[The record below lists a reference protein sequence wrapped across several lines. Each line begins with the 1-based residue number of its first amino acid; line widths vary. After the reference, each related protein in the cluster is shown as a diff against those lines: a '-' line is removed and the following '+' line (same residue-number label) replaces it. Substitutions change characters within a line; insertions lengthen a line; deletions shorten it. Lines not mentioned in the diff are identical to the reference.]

1 MKTFKTVL
9 LLNVF
14 IFCGVLVSAQSVDDI
29 ISKYVQAIGGKKNLS
44 KITSLYTE
52 SEADIMGMPS
62 VQKTTVLNGKGYK
75 MEMEVNGQVIVSCVN
90 ETGGWTVNPM
100 MGSSAAEDMTEEQYD
115 ESRAEIFVG
124 GAFSVL
130 GDLGYQAELL
140 GNEMVG
146 NVNAAKVKLTSPGGT
161 SSMNFFDPA
170 TGYLIQTIQ
179 ESEAQGQVV
188 ENVISF
194 SDYKKVDGIT
204 LAHTVSIDV
213 GGGMFVMEMIF
224 TKVEVNKEVDPAIFI
239 KP

>member
-1 MKTFKTVL
+1 
-9 LLNVF
+9 
-14 IFCGVLVSAQSVDDI
+14 
-29 ISKYVQAIGGKKNLS
+29 
-44 KITSLYTE
+44 
-52 SEADIMGMPS
+52 MGMPS